1 MPSIDPEHLSSR
13 SKIKA
18 YDYLQEMADK
28 KMDMEISIRTFAIC
42 AKIFETCADDPEF
55 TEEDVRK
62 MIADQMRNQ
71 ARRAGRNSKY

>member
-1 MPSIDPEHLSSR
+1 MPAIDPEHLSSR

-18 YDYLQEMADK
+18 YDYLKEMSQNGE
-28 KMDMEISIRTFAIC
+28 DMEISIRTFAIC
-42 AKIFETCADDPEF
+42 AKIFETCADDPDF

-71 ARRAGRNSKY
+71 ARRANRNAKY